1 MTRPCW
7 ECEVREALPNERY
20 CAVCE
25 EKTAWI
31 NDFYEQFGD
40 QTMANNS
47 RRLRGRRTE
56 LVVATYFQRYWG
68 RAEAVGS
75 GASGSDIKNTPFD
88 IEVKA
93 RSKFEPL
100 QFIKQQK
107 QRDEGKL
114 KFVVMRCNGQGE
126 NPEDYVFIA
135 RLGDMMPLLEDR
147 VPSEAIVRCKGC
159 GTWMTDG
166 KVCDVCQMLKENL

>member
-1 MTRPCW
+1 
-7 ECEVREALPNERY
+7 
-20 CAVCE
+20 
-25 EKTAWI
+25 
-31 NDFYEQFGD
+31 
-40 QTMANNS
+40 MANNS

-56 LVVATYFQRYWG
+56 LVVASYFQKFWG

-93 RSKFEPL
+93 RAAFQPKAW
-100 QFIKQQK
+100 IDQQK
-107 QRDEGKL
+107 KRDDGKL

-135 RLGDMMPLLEDR
+135 RLGDIMPLLEEK
-147 VPSEAIVRCKGC
+147 VPSDEIARCKGC
-159 GTWMTDG
+159 GSWTIVSRVCEVCKILTDP
-166 KVCDVCQMLKENL
+166 K